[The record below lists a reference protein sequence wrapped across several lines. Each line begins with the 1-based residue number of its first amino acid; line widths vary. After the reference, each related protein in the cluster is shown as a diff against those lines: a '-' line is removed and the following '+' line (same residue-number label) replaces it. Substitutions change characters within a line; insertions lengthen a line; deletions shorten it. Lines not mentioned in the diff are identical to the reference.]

1 MTETVVIFASKLGST
16 RKTAHYIAKELGAD
30 IFDLRDQ
37 SIIDL
42 SRFGRVIF
50 GSGVYGGKPNKLVT
64 SFVQHNKGQL
74 EGRKVGLFL
83 CCAFRDEEAVA
94 QCEKVSKEMGIEDA
108 VFFSGIRKQLRKGV
122 MPGVDEYISRIK
134 GAV

>member
-1 MTETVVIFASKLGST
+1 MTETAVIFASKLGST
-16 RKTAHYIAKELGAD
+16 KKAAHYIAEELGAD
-30 IFDLRDQ
+30 VFDLKDQ

-50 GSGVYGGKPNKLVT
+50 GSGIYGGKPNKLIV
-64 SFVQHNKGQL
+64 SFVQHNRGQL

-83 CCAFRDEEAVA
+83 CCAFRDEEAAA
-94 QCEKVSKEMGIEDA
+94 QCERVSKELGIADA
-108 VFFSGIRKQLRKGV
+108 VFFSGIRKQLRKGD

-134 GAV
+134 GSV

>member
-16 RKTAHYIAKELGAD
+16 RKTAQYIAEELGAD
-30 IFDLRDQ
+30 IFDLKDQ

-50 GSGVYGGKPNKLVT
+50 GSGIYGGRPNKLVT

-74 EGRKVGLFL
+74 EGRRVGLFL
-83 CCAFRDEEAVA
+83 CCAFRDEEAAA
-94 QCEKVSKEMGIEDA
+94 QCEKVSKEMGIQDA
-108 VFFSGIRKQLRKGV
+108 VFFSGVRKQLRKGV
-122 MPGVDEYISRIK
+122 MPGVDEYVSRMK
-134 GAV
+134 NSG